1 MTDFIKEYHSLKEK
15 KDNNFFMNKAIE
27 NANNSDGGPFG
38 AVIIKDKNIVS
49 NGNNKVTVDNDPS
62 AHAEIVAIRN
72 ACKELNTFNLEGCS
86 IYTSCEPCPMCL
98 AACYWARLDKIYY
111 SNTRVD
117 AANIGFSDDFI
128 YKELE
133 KSNDTKCL
141 PIIKVDNNEAIKT
154 FERWA
159 ANTNKVEY

>member
-15 KDNNFFMNKAIE
+15 KDNIFFMNKAIE

-49 NGNNKVTVDNDPS
+49 EGNNKVTVNNDPS

-72 ACKELNTFNLEGCS
+72 ACKQLKTFNLEGCS

-133 KSNDTKCL
+133 KSNDAKCL
-141 PIIKVDNNEAIKT
+141 PIIKVDNKEAIKT

>member
-15 KDNNFFMNKAIE
+15 KDNIFFMNKAIE

-38 AVIIKDKNIVS
+38 AVIIKDNNIVS
-49 NGNNKVTVDNDPS
+49 NGNNKVTLDNDPS

-117 AANIGFSDDFI
+117 AANIGFVMILFI
-128 YKELE
+128 KNW
-133 KSNDTKCL
+133 KSLMIPNVCQ
-141 PIIKVDNNEAIKT
+141 
-154 FERWA
+154 
-159 ANTNKVEY
+159 

>member
-1 MTDFIKEYHSLKEK
+1 MTDFIKEYHSLKK
-15 KDNNFFMNKAIE
+15 RKDDIFFMNKAIE

-38 AVIIKDKNIVS
+38 AVIIKDKNIIS

-111 SNTRVD
+111 SNTRVE

-133 KSNDTKCL
+133 KSNDAKRL
-141 PIIKVDNNEAIKT
+141 PIIKVDNKEAIKT

-159 ANTNKVEY
+159 TNTNKVEY

>member
-15 KDNNFFMNKAIE
+15 KDNIFFMNKAIE

-38 AVIIKDKNIVS
+38 AVIIKDKNIIS

-141 PIIKVDNNEAIKT
+141 PIIKVDNKEAIKT

-159 ANTNKVEY
+159 TNTNKVEY

>member
-15 KDNNFFMNKAIE
+15 KDNIFFMNKAIE

-38 AVIIKDKNIVS
+38 AVIIKDKNIIS
-49 NGNNKVTVDNDPS
+49 NGNNKVTVNNDPS

-141 PIIKVDNNEAIKT
+141 PIIKVDNKEAIKT

-159 ANTNKVEY
+159 TNTNKVEY

>member
-15 KDNNFFMNKAIE
+15 KDNIFFMNKAIE

-38 AVIIKDKNIVS
+38 AVIIKDNNIVS
-49 NGNNKVTVDNDPS
+49 NGNNKVTLDNDPS

-141 PIIKVDNNEAIKT
+141 PIIKVDNKEAINT

>member
-15 KDNNFFMNKAIE
+15 KDNIFFMNKAIE

-49 NGNNKVTVDNDPS
+49 NGNNKVTVNNDPS

-98 AACYWARLDKIYY
+98 SACYWARLDKIYY

-117 AANIGFSDDFI
+117 AANIGFSDNFI

-133 KSNDTKCL
+133 KSNDAKCL
-141 PIIKVDNNEAIKT
+141 PIIKVDNKEAIKT

>member
-15 KDNNFFMNKAIE
+15 KDNIFFMNKAIE

-38 AVIIKDKNIVS
+38 AVIIKDKNIIS

-72 ACKELNTFNLEGCS
+72 ACKELNTFSLEGCS

-141 PIIKVDNNEAIKT
+141 PIIKVDNKEAIKT

-159 ANTNKVEY
+159 TNTNKVEY

>member
-1 MTDFIKEYHSLKEK
+1 MTEFIKEYHYINER
-15 KDNNFFMNKAIE
+15 KDDIFFMNKAIE

-38 AVIIKDKNIVS
+38 AVIIRDNKIIS

-98 AACYWARLDKIYY
+98 AACYWARIDKIYY

-133 KSNDTKCL
+133 KSNDAKCL
-141 PIIKVDNNEAIKT
+141 PIIKVDNKDAIKT

-159 ANTNKVEY
+159 VNTNKVEY